1 MKLGSHT
8 FHHALDIH
16 CISYTR
22 LGTKATLTKA
32 FAGPCV
38 YTTGPWEVLKIGWG
52 GGQIV
57 RW

>member
-38 YTTGPWEVLKIGWG
+38 YTTGPWEVLKIRWG
-52 GGQIV
+52 GGK
-57 RW
+57 